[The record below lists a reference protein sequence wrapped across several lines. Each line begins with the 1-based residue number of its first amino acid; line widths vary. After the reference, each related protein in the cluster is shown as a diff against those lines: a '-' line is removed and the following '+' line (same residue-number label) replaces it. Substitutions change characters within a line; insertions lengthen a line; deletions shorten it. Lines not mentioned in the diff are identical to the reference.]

1 MDKER
6 VKETGERE
14 KVNKREATLSEHA
27 QKTDKKERN
36 AYDNSKPSSATDR
49 KGRDI
54 RYLRNF

>member
-14 KVNKREATLSEHA
+14 KVNKREAILSEYA
-27 QKTDKKERN
+27 QNTDKKERN
-36 AYDNSKPSSATDR
+36 AHDNSKPSSATDR